1 MKNRKAVST
10 LLALSIALV
19 AAACMPSGPSSQ
31 EVATDLKNYTQEM
44 QKWEPKEKAIFQ
56 AIDDVEQSQYVD
68 DEFVAR
74 TLKSALP
81 TLQDHVREVAA
92 FRPATAQLAQLHDH
106 YKKGWDDLARALDAM
121 IAAET
126 KKDYIALAKGKNQ
139 LNLARNI
146 LMQAF
151 AGMDALMQEN
161 DEALKNMRKS

>member
-1 MKNRKAVST
+1 MKNARAIFAAVSI
-10 LLALSIALV
+10 SFV
-19 AAACMPSGPSSQ
+19 AAACMPQGPNSQ
-31 EVATDLKNYTQEM
+31 EIATDLKNYTQEL
-44 QKWEPKEKAIFQ
+44 QKWEPKEKTIFQ

-68 DEFVAR
+68 DDFVAR

-92 FRPATAQLAQLHDH
+92 FRPATAQLGQLHDH
-106 YKKGWDDLARALDAM
+106 YKKGWEDLQVALDAM

-126 KKDYIALAKGKNQ
+126 KKDYIGLAKGKNQ
-139 LNLARNI
+139 LNTARNI

-161 DEALKNMRKS
+161 DEAMKNMRKS